1 MKKISHLFTTTAALL
16 FACSAM
22 AQSPYE
28 FKCKDYIATP
38 DRSQDKFSY
47 DDTNN
52 TFTINDT
59 GTNNIAFQMDKKA
72 DYAYYITN
80 EQTWFA
86 VKGTNLSTATA
97 NSDIWWF
104 NGFNKAASAEANH
117 AVTTA
122 DGEQIVVWNIKDNSM
137 LNANMNYDNEQIY
150 ISSQGN
156 QFCHCMGLTST
167 KGTSTISMIGY
178 FAPYELAA
186 TYPVLMTK
194 MGYTA
199 DGKSLVAELKGKIN
213 ALIAEAEGM
222 IADEA
227 YSDYK
232 SALEAAKNKA
242 QGALAGMGNADYV
255 EALQV
260 LKELRQAVESV
271 SVESTTGI
279 SSYTRT
285 ANGID
290 AMQGDVCVK
299 IMFHADKVVRVYK
312 SHSAE
317 IAKKSLTVVQPT
329 AAAAEF
335 ALEEKDGVVTLDN
348 THVIVRLDLAT
359 ACVTVLRKDG
369 TVLTEE
375 AGSSFAPYM
384 DGPNESHQIQQSFRL
399 ATDEYIFG
407 MGQVQNGALNQRGKV
422 MNMVQDNMKV
432 YIPYFQ
438 STKNYGLF
446 WDNYSPTM
454 FSDSEEQTRFMST
467 GNEIDYYVL
476 VGEKSADVLPLMRQL
491 TGRSPMPALWNLGLY
506 QSKERYTSANETMG
520 VVNEYRKRGVPL
532 DCIVQD
538 WQYWGDDAH
547 WNAMEFLNPTFSNY
561 AQMISSIHNNN
572 AKLMISVWANFG
584 PQTKQYADFSRKG
597 RMIDVVSYPWGA
609 GVKPYDCYDATT
621 RDEYWNYLYTGLMN
635 KDIDALWLDSSEPDY
650 QQKSTSDYD
659 YVTGTGQT
667 WRELRNAFPLA
678 HVGGVHDHFRAD
690 ALAGK
695 TGLADKRV
703 SILTRSAF
711 AGQQRYGA
719 NTWSG
724 DVTSS
729 WENLANQIPAALNF
743 SACGIPYWNS
753 DIGGFFTGAF
763 GGVGDHNWRRLYM
776 RWLQFGTFTPMMRF
790 HGTNTPREIYQFG
803 NENDGIGDYDHILK
817 YIKLRYRM
825 LPYLYST
832 AWQVASADAT
842 FMTALPI
849 AFNSDKNCYDIK
861 DQYMFGDAFL
871 VAPIIQDHTN
881 QRDVYLPA
889 DHKWVDFW
897 TGETHEGGQTVTKK
911 GNADIMPLYV
921 KAGSIMPW
929 GPDVQYS
936 TEKAWDNL
944 EVRVYPGADGKFV
957 LYEDENDG
965 YAYENGKYTEIPFT
979 WDDQAQT
986 LTIGKRTGEFDGML
1000 TERTFKICKVT
1011 KYHGT
1016 GDLHA
1021 TEYSAEVKYSGEEV
1035 TVVLN
1040 DETGKPA
1047 QLTDCTTEYIQN
1059 HSFEDDGRMLTK
1071 SAPQGWTV
1079 DSNTDWWGVNYGG
1092 GNGDPAATDGNF
1104 IFGVWNGT
1112 VTGASISQ
1120 TISNL
1125 PKGNYTLTVDLH
1137 ASGTM
1142 TESRLGNQRLFANED
1157 EAFFRDQVVT
1167 CGTGDN
1173 YPMQTLTLRFI
1184 QEEDGELVTIGVAT
1198 DSAPTQTW
1206 FKIDNF
1212 RLYKTIDEDFVPTA
1226 INTASTATKVVGTE
1240 LYDLS
1245 GRRILQ
1251 YQKGVNIVRER
1262 MSDGTMRVKK
1272 VLKYN

>member
-1 MKKISHLFTTTAALL
+1 MINNRLVLVLAICLL
-16 FACSAM
+16 SAVVS
-22 AQSPYE
+22 AQRPYS
-28 FKCKDYIATP
+28 FNCTDYIATP

-47 DDTNN
+47 DEANN
-52 TFTINDT
+52 TFTINDS
-59 GTNNIAFQMDKKA
+59 GVNNIAFQMDKKM

-86 VKGTNLSTATA
+86 VKGTNLNTSVA

-104 NGFNKAASAEANH
+104 NGFNRYGSSEAYF
-117 AVTTA
+117 AVKTS
-122 DGEQIVVWNIKDNSM
+122 DGEQIVVWNIKNNSV
-137 LNANMNYDNEQIY
+137 LNPNMDYSNEKIY
-150 ISSQGN
+150 LSSQGN
-156 QFCHCMGLTST
+156 QFSLCMGLTST
-167 KGTSTISMIGY
+167 TGTSTISMIDY

-186 TYPVLMTK
+186 NYPELMTRI
-194 MGYTA
+194 GYTA
-199 DGKSLVAELKGKIN
+199 DGKSLTAELKGKIE
-213 ALIAEAEGM
+213 ALITKAEAIVGN
-222 IADEA
+222 DEYA
-227 YSDYK
+227 DYK
-232 SALEAAKNKA
+232 DALEEAVNKA
-242 QGALAGMGNADYV
+242 KADMVAMSEADYRMALLVLEEIREAV
-255 EALQV
+255 EA
-260 LKELRQAVESV
+260 VEIKNSI
-271 SVESTTGI
+271 GI
-279 SSYTRT
+279 SSYSRT

-299 IMFHADKVVRVYK
+299 IMFHADKVVRVHK
-312 SHSAE
+312 SLSSE
-317 IAKKSLTVVQPT
+317 ISKKSLAVVQPT
-329 AAAAEF
+329 AETAEF
-335 ALEEKDGVVTLDN
+335 SLEEKDGAVELDN
-348 THVIVRLDLAT
+348 GYVVVRLDLGT
-359 ACVTVLRKDG
+359 SCVSVVGKDG
-369 TVLTEE
+369 EVLTAED
-375 AGSSFAPYM
+375 GCSLTPCK
-384 DGPNESHQIQQSFRL
+384 DGPNDSHQIQQTFRL

-476 VGEKSADVLPLMRQL
+476 VGEESADVLPLMRQL

-561 AQMISSIHNNN
+561 AQMINSIHNNN

-597 RMIDVVSYPWGA
+597 RMIEAVSYPFGA

-695 TGLADKRV
+695 KGLADKRV

-763 GGVGDHNWRRLYM
+763 GGVGDVNWRRLYM

-881 QRDVYLPA
+881 HREVYLPA

-897 TGETHEGGQTVTKK
+897 TGETHGGGQTVTKK
-911 GNADIMPLYV
+911 GNADIIPLYV

-944 EVRVYPGADGKFV
+944 EVRVYPGANGSFV

-1000 TERTFKICKVT
+1000 AKRTFKICKVT

-1047 QLTDCTTEYIQN
+1047 QLTDCTAEYIQN
-1059 HSFEDDGRMLTK
+1059 HSFEDDGRTLTQ
-1071 SAPQGWTV
+1071 SAPRGWTV
-1079 DSNTDWWGVNYGG
+1079 KSSTAWWGVNYGG

-1104 IFGVWNGT
+1104 IFGVWDGSNT
-1112 VTGASISQ
+1112 LSPSISQ

-1125 PKGNYTLTVDLH
+1125 PKGNYTLTVDMH
-1137 ASGTM
+1137 ASGNIGQ
-1142 TESRLGNQRLFANED
+1142 SRVGNQRLFANED
-1157 EAFFRDQVVT
+1157 EAFFRDQMT
-1167 CGTGDN
+1167 TSGTGDN
-1173 YPMQTLTLRFI
+1173 YPMQTLTLRFV
-1184 QEEDGELVTIGVAT
+1184 QEEDGEPVTIGVAT
-1198 DSAPTQTW
+1198 DGAPAQTW

-1212 RLYKTIDEDFVPTA
+1212 RLYSTIDDDFVPTS
-1226 INTASTATKVVGTE
+1226 ITAAVAEAKVVATE
-1240 LYDLS
+1240 IFDLS
-1245 GRRILQ
+1245 GRRLQ
-1251 YQKGVNIVRER
+1251 HRQKGVNIIRER
-1262 MSDGTMRVKK
+1262 MSDGTQNVKK
-1272 VLKYN
+1272 VIIRN

>member
-1 MKKISHLFTTTAALL
+1 MINNRLVLVLAICLL
-16 FACSAM
+16 SAVVS
-22 AQSPYE
+22 AQRPYS
-28 FKCKDYIATP
+28 FNCTDYIATP

-47 DDTNN
+47 DEANN

-59 GTNNIAFQMDKKA
+59 GTNNIAFQMDKKM

-86 VKGTNLSTATA
+86 VKGTNLNTSVA

-104 NGFNKAASAEANH
+104 NGFNRYGSSEAYF
-117 AVTTA
+117 AVKTS
-122 DGEQIVVWNIKDNSM
+122 DGEQIVVWNIKNNSV
-137 LNANMNYDNEQIY
+137 LNPNMDYSNEKIY
-150 ISSQGN
+150 LSSQGN
-156 QFCHCMGLTST
+156 QFSLCMGLTST
-167 KGTSTISMIGY
+167 TGTSTISMIDY

-186 TYPVLMTK
+186 NYPELMTRI
-194 MGYTA
+194 GYTA
-199 DGKSLVAELKGKIN
+199 DGKSLTAELKGKIE
-213 ALIAEAEGM
+213 ALITKAEAIVGN
-222 IADEA
+222 DEYA
-227 YSDYK
+227 DYK
-232 SALEAAKNKA
+232 DALEEAVNKA
-242 QGALAGMGNADYV
+242 KADMAVMSEADYRMALLVLEEIREAV
-255 EALQV
+255 EA
-260 LKELRQAVESV
+260 VEIKNSI
-271 SVESTTGI
+271 GI
-279 SSYTRT
+279 SSYSRT

-299 IMFHADKVVRVYK
+299 IMFHADKVVRVHK
-312 SHSAE
+312 SLSSE
-317 IAKKSLTVVQPT
+317 ISKKSLAVVQPT
-329 AAAAEF
+329 AETAEF
-335 ALEEKDGVVTLDN
+335 SLEEKDGAVELDN
-348 THVIVRLDLAT
+348 GYVVVRLDLGT
-359 ACVTVLRKDG
+359 SCVSVVGKDG
-369 TVLTEE
+369 EVLTAED
-375 AGSSFAPYM
+375 GCSLTPCK
-384 DGPNESHQIQQSFRL
+384 DGPNDSYQIQQAFRL
-399 ATDEYIFG
+399 AADEYIFG

-476 VGEKSADVLPLMRQL
+476 VGEESADVLPLMRQL

-561 AQMISSIHNNN
+561 SQMINSIHNNN

-584 PQTKQYADFSRKG
+584 PQTKQYADFSKKG
-597 RMIDVVSYPWGA
+597 RMIEAVSYPFGA

-621 RDEYWNYLYTGLMN
+621 RDEFWEYLYSGLMN

-650 QQKSTSDYD
+650 QQQSTSDYD

-695 TGLADKRV
+695 KGLADKRV

-763 GGVGDHNWRRLYM
+763 GGVGDVNWRRLYM

-944 EVRVYPGADGKFV
+944 EVRVYPGANGSFV

-1000 TERTFKICKVT
+1000 AERTFKICKVT
-1011 KYHGT
+1011 KYHGM

-1047 QLTDCTTEYIQN
+1047 QLTDCTAEYIQN
-1059 HSFEDDGRMLTK
+1059 HSFEDDGRTLTQ
-1071 SAPQGWTV
+1071 SAPRGWTV
-1079 DSNTDWWGVNYGG
+1079 KSSTAWWGVNQGG
-1092 GNGDPAATDGNF
+1092 GNGDPVATDGNF
-1104 IFGVWNGT
+1104 IFGVWDGSNT
-1112 VTGASISQ
+1112 LSPSISQ

-1125 PKGNYTLTVDLH
+1125 PKGNYTLTVDMH
-1137 ASGTM
+1137 ASGNIGQ
-1142 TESRLGNQRLFANED
+1142 SRVGNQRLFANED
-1157 EAFFRDQVVT
+1157 EAFFRDQMT
-1167 CGTGDN
+1167 TSGTGDN
-1173 YPMQTLTLRFI
+1173 YPMQTLTLRFV
-1184 QEEDGELVTIGVAT
+1184 QEEDGEPVTIGVAT
-1198 DSAPTQTW
+1198 DGAPAQTW

-1212 RLYKTIDEDFVPTA
+1212 RLYSTIDDDFVPTS
-1226 INTASTATKVVGTE
+1226 ITAAVAEAKVVATE
-1240 LYDLS
+1240 IFDLS
-1245 GRRILQ
+1245 GRRLQ
-1251 YQKGVNIVRER
+1251 HRQKGVNIIRER
-1262 MSDGTMRVKK
+1262 MSDGTQNVKK
-1272 VLKYN
+1272 VIIRN

>member
-1 MKKISHLFTTTAALL
+1 MINNRLVLVLAICLL
-16 FACSAM
+16 SAVVS
-22 AQSPYE
+22 AQRPYS
-28 FKCKDYIATP
+28 FNCTDYIATP

-47 DDTNN
+47 DEANN
-52 TFTINDT
+52 TFTINDS
-59 GTNNIAFQMDKKA
+59 GVNNIAFQMDKKM

-86 VKGTNLSTATA
+86 VKGTNLNTSVA

-104 NGFNKAASAEANH
+104 NGFNRYGSSEAYF
-117 AVTTA
+117 AVKTS
-122 DGEQIVVWNIKDNSM
+122 DGEQIVVWNIKNNSV
-137 LNANMNYDNEQIY
+137 LNPNMDYSNEKIY
-150 ISSQGN
+150 LSSQGN
-156 QFCHCMGLTST
+156 QFSLCMGLTST
-167 KGTSTISMIGY
+167 TGTSTISMIDY

-186 TYPVLMTK
+186 NYPELMTRI
-194 MGYTA
+194 GYTA
-199 DGKSLVAELKGKIN
+199 DGKSLTAELKGKIE
-213 ALIAEAEGM
+213 ALITKAEAIVGN
-222 IADEA
+222 DEYA
-227 YSDYK
+227 DYK
-232 SALEAAKNKA
+232 DALEEAVNKA
-242 QGALAGMGNADYV
+242 KADMAVMSEADYRMALLVLEEIREAV
-255 EALQV
+255 EA
-260 LKELRQAVESV
+260 VEIKNSI
-271 SVESTTGI
+271 GI
-279 SSYTRT
+279 SSYSRT

-299 IMFHADKVVRVYK
+299 IMFHADKVVRVHK
-312 SHSAE
+312 SLSSE
-317 IAKKSLTVVQPT
+317 ISKKSLAVVQPT
-329 AAAAEF
+329 AETAEF
-335 ALEEKDGVVTLDN
+335 SLEEKDGAVELDN
-348 THVIVRLDLAT
+348 GYVVVRLDLGT
-359 ACVTVLRKDG
+359 SCVSVVGKDG
-369 TVLTEE
+369 EVLTAED
-375 AGSSFAPYM
+375 GCSLTPCK
-384 DGPNESHQIQQSFRL
+384 DGPNDSYQIQQAFRL
-399 ATDEYIFG
+399 AADEYIFG

-476 VGEKSADVLPLMRQL
+476 VGEESADVLPLMRQL

-561 AQMISSIHNNN
+561 SQMINSIHNNN

-597 RMIDVVSYPWGA
+597 RMIEAVSYPFGA

-621 RDEYWNYLYTGLMN
+621 RDEFWEYLYSGLMN

-650 QQKSTSDYD
+650 QQQSTSDYD

-763 GGVGDHNWRRLYM
+763 GGVGDVNWRRLYM

-911 GNADIMPLYV
+911 GNADIIPLYV

-936 TEKAWDNL
+936 TEKKWDNL
-944 EVRVYPGADGKFV
+944 EVRVYPGANGSFV

-986 LTIGKRTGEFDGML
+986 LTIGKRAGEFDGML
-1000 TERTFKICKVT
+1000 AERTFKICKVT

-1047 QLTDCTTEYIQN
+1047 QLTDCTAEYIQN
-1059 HSFEDDGRMLTK
+1059 PSFEDDGRTLTQA
-1071 SAPQGWTV
+1071 APPGWTV
-1079 DSNTDWWGVNYGG
+1079 KSSTAWWGVNQGG
-1092 GNGDPAATDGNF
+1092 GNGDPVATDGNF
-1104 IFGVWNGT
+1104 IFGVWDGSNT
-1112 VTGASISQ
+1112 LSPSISQ
-1120 TISNL
+1120 TISSL
-1125 PKGNYTLTVDLH
+1125 PKGNYTLTVDMH
-1137 ASGTM
+1137 ASGNIGQ
-1142 TESRLGNQRLFANED
+1142 SRVGNQRLFANED
-1157 EAFFRDQVVT
+1157 EAFFRDQMT
-1167 CGTGDN
+1167 TSGTGDN
-1173 YPMQTLTLRFI
+1173 YPMQTLTLRFV
-1184 QEEDGELVTIGVAT
+1184 QEEDGEPVTIGVAT
-1198 DSAPTQTW
+1198 DGAPAQTW

-1212 RLYKTIDEDFVPTA
+1212 RLYSTIDDDFVPTS
-1226 INTASTATKVVGTE
+1226 ITAAVAEAKVVATE
-1240 LYDLS
+1240 IFDLS
-1245 GRRILQ
+1245 GRRLQ
-1251 YQKGVNIVRER
+1251 HRQKGVNIIRER
-1262 MSDGTMRVKK
+1262 MSDGTQNVKK
-1272 VLKYN
+1272 VIIRN